1 MDGSAVHSRSIY
13 QSTVTL
19 RLAVIVSSFSIQFSS
34 MFHTFGTHVLPM
46 FVRRHMAS
54 GVAEQ
59 SHASCGIRAPIDDSL
74 STRPCPCPC
83 LWPSP
88 WAWLWICQRHADLRL
103 ALPLPSLPS
112 PYADRRESR
121 RGTLCHRQRRRRS
134 LRRLFLD
141 ALLWLTQFLVP
152 SQ

>member
-1 MDGSAVHSRSIY
+1 MDASAVHSRSIY

-19 RLAVIVSSFSIQFSS
+19 RLAVIVSSF
-34 MFHTFGTHVLPM
+34 FHAVFFDTHVLPM

-112 PYADRRESR
+112 PYADRRGSR
-121 RGTLCHRQRRRRS
+121 RSTLCHRQRRRRS

-141 ALLWLTQFLVP
+141 ALLCFPTFLAP